1 MRLES
6 QIPFSLDDMVIA
18 DQIIQRTEDGTQTLA
33 VAALKQTIA
42 EHLDVLTTVGLD
54 PTQIILAPLA
64 PLALLALAGA
74 NTSGFSALLD
84 IGENRTSVVLLQEG
98 MFVGLRTFEIGLNRT
113 GGLAAFL
120 QELRWTF
127 LALSPG
133 ESLLPT
139 KIFLC
144 GGGACFPEL
153 QSELE
158 REFAVEI
165 LPFQQLAIPSIAEP
179 QRESQAAFATCLGMG
194 LHEALRGTTPM
205 VNLRR
210 GEFVPQRH
218 NETVRHESRRLG
230 WLAVGVAAAAALA
243 FMLDLHRLNLRYQAL
258 RQETRRA
265 FVATLPDTQ
274 AVVNEKAQLEDAVEA
289 LQKRQRLLH
298 GSSTGSPLDVLR
310 HLSAVVPEQIALDL
324 DEWAFDEDAIRL
336 QGTTSSFEAAEAI
349 KTAVM
354 SLGLFREAQL
364 KDVKTVAGSKK
375 VAFGLQLFFQ
385 KNETQETKQEE
396 KNRGH
401 QAEVRQPNAD
411 ARRGE
416 G

>member
-1 MRLES
+1 
-6 QIPFSLDDMVIA
+6 
-18 DQIIQRTEDGTQTLA
+18 
-33 VAALKQTIA
+33 
-42 EHLDVLTTVGLD
+42 
-54 PTQIILAPLA
+54 
-64 PLALLALAGA
+64 
-74 NTSGFSALLD
+74 
-84 IGENRTSVVLLQEG
+84 
-98 MFVGLRTFEIGLNRT
+98 
-113 GGLAAFL
+113 
-120 QELRWTF
+120 
-127 LALSPG
+127 
-133 ESLLPT
+133 
-139 KIFLC
+139 
-144 GGGACFPEL
+144 
-153 QSELE
+153 
-158 REFAVEI
+158 
-165 LPFQQLAIPSIAEP
+165 
-179 QRESQAAFATCLGMG
+179 MG

-274 AVVNEKAQLEDAVEA
+274 TVVNEKAQLEDAVEA

-336 QGTTSSFEAAEAI
+336 QGTTSSFEATEAI